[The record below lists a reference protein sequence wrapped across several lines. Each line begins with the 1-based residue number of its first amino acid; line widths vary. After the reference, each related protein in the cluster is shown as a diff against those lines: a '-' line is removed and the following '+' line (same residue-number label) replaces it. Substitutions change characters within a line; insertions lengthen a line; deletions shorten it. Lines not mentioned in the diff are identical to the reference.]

1 MSLSQTA
8 TIVRKI
14 PGGKMVR
21 VDVRFSDTLE
31 YVRITGD
38 FFLFP
43 EDVIDQLE
51 AALVGTRLPLD
62 FPALPGGHRDDVV
75 SKIEAI
81 LQANQAELY
90 GVSPQDI
97 VSMLEEALK

>member
-1 MSLSQTA
+1 MNLPQTA

-21 VDVRFSDTLE
+21 VDVRFSDSLE
-31 YVRITGD
+31 HVRITGD

-62 FPALPGGHRDDVV
+62 FPALV
-75 SKIEAI
+75 SKIETI

-97 VSMLEEALK
+97 VSMLEEALQ